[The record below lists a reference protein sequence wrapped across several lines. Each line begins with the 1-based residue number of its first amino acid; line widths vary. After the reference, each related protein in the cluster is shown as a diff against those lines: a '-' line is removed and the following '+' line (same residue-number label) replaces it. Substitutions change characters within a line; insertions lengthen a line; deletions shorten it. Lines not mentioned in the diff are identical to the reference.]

1 MRYIDIYIKLILLT
15 FIILLSVESIYA
27 DNYSRID
34 GQIRDSNTN
43 EPLPYANVVL
53 VGTSLGAASDING
66 NYMILNVPQ
75 GTYVLRSTFIGYET
89 EDVSIVVSS
98 GERISQDFELKYGA
112 VVKGKALIVTAQA
125 RGQMEAI
132 NRQLSAQSIMNVVS
146 SAKIQELPD
155 ANAAESIGRLPGVS
169 ITRVGG
175 EGEKVV
181 IRGFSPKYNSVTID
195 GIKMASS
202 DANNRSADLSMISS
216 NMLESIEVSKSVTA
230 DQDADVFGGTVN
242 FKIRKAEGGKKGLG
256 FHLLAQGGYTG
267 LSNAY
272 NKYNNYK
279 IVPSV
284 EGRFFDERF
293 GVFAQMISERKNLTS
308 NEFGAQYDH
317 HSDSV
322 TDYATESINLNYIDR
337 DRERTNGAL
346 VFDYRLPQGSISFSN
361 FYSSGNTHI
370 QNRGEIFDIQAGTS
384 SNQHFY
390 NLRSS
395 SNISKVVNNSLSIE
409 GQLPLVYAKFRLS
422 YGYSSKDNPTDWTV
436 TFRRSAVG
444 ISQFN
449 NRININPWDVVEA
462 TLIDPEKTKLHTL
475 RINDNFS
482 EERAW
487 MASLD
492 LELPLNLS
500 EKITSVIKF
509 GGKLRTQNRSY
520 NSEVYTTGGTFISP
534 SSRGVTQ
541 LIVEHFEVPTNDP
554 TAIPL
559 SFFLDDNFNYGKFLD
574 GDYEMHSPMQFDLIE
589 DLALWCQNNIDT
601 FDKSGSAGTF
611 GRNNYLSNT
620 NNYKGDEILTA
631 GYVMAT
637 INIGQKMTLIPG
649 IRYQSLQTTYS
660 GTRGQQTS
668 QSYYEY
674 NHDTDTT
681 ITVTHPY
688 FLPSVNIKYKPLS
701 WFDIRLA
708 YSNTISYP
716 DFSSI
721 IPRIDAT
728 TSATLSWNNYELKP
742 AESKNY
748 DVYLTF
754 SANKIGLFTVGGFL
768 KQIDNLIYPWIFS
781 KAGLEAKPYY
791 LTNKNPASHLTY
803 QINTFVNNPFVVN
816 NWGMEFDWQTH
827 FWYLPNPFKG
837 LVLDINYTLVRSEAE
852 YPFVFAGA
860 TSATNV
866 DSSFVD
872 RLIHQPDHIFNFTLG
887 YDYKDFSI
895 RVSMLYQDDVFTG
908 VSQWPQLRSSTAAYK
923 RWDMSFSQTL
933 PWLNLQLYGNISN
946 INGER
951 DNSVLQMYPEISKKV
966 ETYGMAANM
975 GLRWHF

>member
-1 MRYIDIYIKLILLT
+1 MRYKDIYIKSILLL
-15 FIILLSVESIYA
+15 FIISSESIFA
-27 DNYSRID
+27 DSSGGVE
-34 GQIRDSNTN
+34 GQIRDAATN
-43 EPLPYANVVL
+43 EPLAYANVVL
-53 VGTSLGAASDING
+53 VGTSWGAASDING
-66 NYMILNVPQ
+66 NFNILNVPP
-75 GTYVLRSTFIGYET
+75 GSYVLRCTFIGYET
-89 EDVSIVVSS
+89 EDVSIIISS
-98 GERISQDFELKYGA
+98 GEKISQDFELKYGA
-112 VVKGKALIVTAQA
+112 VVQGKALIVTAQA
-125 RGQMEAI
+125 KGQMEAI

-155 ANAAESIGRLPGVS
+155 ANVAESIGRLPGVS

-181 IRGFSPKYNSVTID
+181 IRGFSPKYNVVTID
-195 GIKMASS
+195 GIRMASS

-284 EGRFFDERF
+284 EGRFFNERF
-293 GVFAQMISERKNLTS
+293 GVFAQIISERKNLTS

-322 TDYATESINLNYIDR
+322 TDYITESINLNYIDR
-337 DRERTNGAL
+337 DRKRMNGAL

-361 FYSSGNTHI
+361 FYSSGNTNI
-370 QNRGEIFDIQAGTS
+370 QNRGEIFDINAGAGAI
-384 SNQHFY
+384 NQHVY
-390 NLRSS
+390 SLGY
-395 SNISKVVNNSLSIE
+395 SNGLSNKLNNSISIN
-409 GQLPLVYAKFRLS
+409 GQLPLVYAKIRLS
-422 YGYSSKDNPTDWTV
+422 HSYSSNENLDDWTV
-436 TFRRSAVG
+436 TFRRSPAG

-449 NRININPWDVVEA
+449 NVVNLNPVDVVEA
-462 TLIDPEKTKLHTL
+462 VLIDTLKTRLHTMS
-475 RINDNFS
+475 INDNFS

-492 LELPLNLS
+492 LELPINLS
-500 EKITSVIKF
+500 KKITSVIKF
-509 GGKLRTQNRSY
+509 GGKYRIQKRSY
-520 NSEVYTTGGTFISP
+520 TSEVFGTNATFISP
-534 SSRGVTQ
+534 SARGATQ
-541 LIVEHFEVPTNDP
+541 LIVKHFEIPTNDP

-559 SFFLDDNFNYGKFLD
+559 SFFFDDNFNYGEFLD
-574 GDYEMHSPMQFDLIE
+574 GDYEMHSPLQFDLIN
-589 DLALWCQNNIDT
+589 DLVLFCQNNVDE
-601 FDKSGSAGTF
+601 FKKAGSAEAF
-611 GRNNYLSNT
+611 ARNNYLSNT
-620 NNYKGDEILTA
+620 NNYSGDEILTA

-637 INIGQKMTLIPG
+637 INIGQKITFIPG

-660 GTRGQQTS
+660 GTRGQQTAL
-668 QSYYEY
+668 SYWKYD
-674 NHDTDTT
+674 HSTDTT

-688 FLPSVNIKYKPLS
+688 FLPSANIKYKPLS

-716 DFSSI
+716 DFSAI
-721 IPRIDAT
+721 IPRIDVT
-728 TSATLSWNNYELKP
+728 TRADLAWNNYELKP
-742 AESKNY
+742 AQSKNY

-768 KQIDNLIYPWIFS
+768 KQIDNLIYPWTFS
-781 KAGLEAKPYY
+781 KSGLEAKPYY
-791 LTNKNPASHLTY
+791 LTNKDPASHLTY
-803 QINTFVNNPFVVN
+803 NISTFVNNPYVIN
-816 NWGMEFDWQTH
+816 NWGMELDWQTH

-837 LVLDINYTLVRSEAE
+837 LVLDINYTLIRSEAE

-860 TSATNV
+860 TSAT
-866 DSSFVD
+866 DIDTSFVD
-872 RLIHQPDHIFNFTLG
+872 RLIHQPNHIFNFTLG

-908 VSQWPQLRSSTAAYK
+908 VSQWPQLRSSTAVYK

-933 PWLNLQLYGNISN
+933 PWFNLQLYGNISN

-966 ETYGMAANM
+966 ETYGKAANM